1 MTDHDQPGADDAEL
15 RARWARRGAPAVML
29 VPDEAITGRTQ
40 DRIDVAVD
48 EWLSRAVAR
57 GDED

>member
-1 MTDHDQPGADDAEL
+1 
-15 RARWARRGAPAVML
+15 ML
-29 VPDEAITGRTQ
+29 VPDEAITGQTR

-48 EWLSRAVAR
+48 ELLRREVAVAR